1 MPFILFIILVIGIIG
16 VIIYFAEPSFAVRK
30 TRIMNLYSSLL
41 SDMNLDYRSNDTAAT
56 NVVEIGKSILNF
68 SREITDINHPE
79 KLSEAEQKWLTDII
93 TEFTD
98 ALDLWMNRHAD
109 ELNLVAE
116 KVENQE
122 TDLIEG
128 RSALELAGTR
138 LEVQIG
144 NLRKAEALI

>member
-1 MPFILFIILVIGIIG
+1 MIPFLLFAWVVIFVLVIA
-16 VIIYFAEPSFAVRK
+16 YRESHSFTRRRP
-30 TRIMNLYSSLL
+30 RIMNLYSSLL
-41 SDMNLDYRSNDTAAT
+41 SDMNLDYRSNDTAAG

-79 KLSEAEQKWLTDII
+79 KLTEADQKWLTDII

-109 ELNLVAE
+109 ELKLIVE

-122 TDLIEG
+122 TPLIEG
-128 RSALELAGTR
+128 KSALDLAGTR